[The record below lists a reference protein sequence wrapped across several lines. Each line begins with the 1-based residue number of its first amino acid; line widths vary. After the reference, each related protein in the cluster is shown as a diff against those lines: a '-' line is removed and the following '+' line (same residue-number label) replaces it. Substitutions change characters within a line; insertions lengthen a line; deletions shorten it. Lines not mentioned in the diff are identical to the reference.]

1 MVRSL
6 VNWWFTTVFI
16 VDSCCNSFHIGHH
29 AQSYDTKRF
38 RSYQYPEAIETTET
52 NNDPM
57 IVHNGVQNAT
67 TTTPDDIWKSLAFR
81 ATQCLYH
88 SDLRRDGQAAGTQAS
103 SATNWIHDAT
113 AFTLQKTVDQISLQ
127 MPRNDPAMAWM
138 RWVQSIPSPAIVEL
152 SREFASQVND
162 SLTDR
167 MLDVIDQSREEFLS
181 RIVFRLI
188 LLPSGETL
196 SRLNEPPAS
205 VVYGKLLFGGA
216 TRYRIVAERPT
227 GLRTEV
233 KATREAQS
241 PVWMMF
247 GGADRCYDAVDMGAA
262 AIIELILL
270 PRSKTLEQP
279 QIYNHCMQ
287 IHGMPWDPIDMFEF
301 QPLSDSQPDEA
312 EDTTY
317 QYSSASSMS
326 GKAKNDAFRSDFR
339 SAVGGL
345 QPQIDTIIRRVLD
358 GRVLRPVDDDD
369 QDSMM
374 SATVAEAKELQLL
387 GLSPVRGLLLYGPP
401 G

>member
-6 VNWWFTTVFI
+6 VSWWFTAVF
-16 VDSCCNSFHIGHH
+16 VLDSCHSFHIGHH

-38 RSYQYPEAIETTET
+38 RSYQYPETIETTET
-52 NNDPM
+52 NNNDPM
-57 IVHNGVQNAT
+57 IHNGVE
-67 TTTPDDIWKSLAFR
+67 DDSSMIWKSLAFR

-88 SDLRRDGQAAGTQAS
+88 SDLRRDGQAEGTQAS

-127 MPRNDPAMAWM
+127 MPRNDAAMAWM

-167 MLDVIDQSREEFLS
+167 MLDVIDQTREEFLS
-181 RIVFRLI
+181 RIAFRLI

-196 SRLNEPPAS
+196 NRLNEPPAS

-216 TRYRIVAERPT
+216 TRYRIVADRPT
-227 GLRTEV
+227 GSRTEV
-233 KATREAQS
+233 KATRQAQS

-279 QIYNHCMQ
+279 QILYDHCMQ

-301 QPLSDSQPDEA
+301 QPLSDSRHDEA
-312 EDTTY
+312 EEDTTY

-374 SATVAEAKELQLL
+374 STTVAEAKELQLL